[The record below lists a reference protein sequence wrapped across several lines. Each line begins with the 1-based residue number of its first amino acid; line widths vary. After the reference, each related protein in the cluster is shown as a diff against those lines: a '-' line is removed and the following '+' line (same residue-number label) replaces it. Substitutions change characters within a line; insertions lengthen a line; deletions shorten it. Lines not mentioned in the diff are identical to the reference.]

1 MGREWDG
8 ILKIWVEGEVRM
20 SRRLFSSLAS
30 GRWGKVLVVALT
42 LVVLSY
48 VGLGYVMGKTGE
60 DKTYRSLSVFSE
72 VLQHIQQDYVEEPN
86 LPLVTSGALHGLLE
100 SLDPLSSYLSPRE
113 YTEYKQKVQNGSKGE
128 VGLSLSKRFGY
139 IIVVAV
145 LPDSPAQK
153 AGLRPGDILEAI
165 SGFTTREMS
174 VGQAQILLA
183 GDAGRGVKVF
193 VVRRGRS
200 ETQEMDLVREH
211 VSMPKVTAEKVEP
224 EVGYLRLVTLEA
236 GKANEIREKLAQFEK
251 QGIQK
256 LVLDLRDN
264 AKGDPN
270 EAVAVARLFLPA
282 GTIGSLKGQTVAR
295 EEFVAEPAKVV
306 WKHPI
311 TVLINSSTSGA
322 AEVLAAAIGE
332 NKRGEVVGTRTY
344 GSASEQKLFPLDD
357 GAALVLTVA
366 LYYTPSG
373 KAIPDEGV
381 KPTVEVRAGSDEL
394 DADDDSPS
402 AQPGVRPASPE
413 DPVLRKAIEI
423 LKGGA
428 AKAMRVV
435 PVRKARRLP
444 EAA

>member
-1 MGREWDG
+1 
-8 ILKIWVEGEVRM
+8 
-20 SRRLFSSLAS
+20 
-30 GRWGKVLVVALT
+30 
-42 LVVLSY
+42 
-48 VGLGYVMGKTGE
+48 
-60 DKTYRSLSVFSE
+60 
-72 VLQHIQQDYVEEPN
+72 
-86 LPLVTSGALHGLLE
+86 
-100 SLDPLSSYLSPRE
+100 
-113 YTEYKQKVQNGSKGE
+113 
-128 VGLSLSKRFGY
+128 
-139 IIVVAV
+139 
-145 LPDSPAQK
+145 
-153 AGLRPGDILEAI
+153 
-165 SGFTTREMS
+165 
-174 VGQAQILLA
+174 
-183 GDAGRGVKVF
+183 
-193 VVRRGRS
+193 
-200 ETQEMDLVREH
+200 MDLVREH

-224 EVGYLRLVTLEA
+224 EVGYLRVATLEM

-381 KPTVEVRAGSDEL
+381 KPTTEVRAASE
-394 DADDDSPS
+394 DDDDDVARVLNNQGQPAAGTGLPS
-402 AQPGVRPASPE
+402 GKPSSAD

-428 AKAMRVV
+428 AKAQAMRVV
-435 PVRKARRLP
+435 PARKARRLP